1 MRIPHFLRKIPI
13 LGDVL
18 PEEPVPERLSRA
30 CGIMGYSFSV
40 GPRED
45 GFASE
50 IVVRSGNETVIRN
63 SFFSDRDR
71 PIVFMFILD
80 EVLGKMDPEIAFR
93 ERLVRRYSPGKDL
106 LEASDLMRRV
116 LEAISGSGRRKVLFG
131 KHGNE
136 ILMWIT
142 GRNDPGRFF
151 WGWTDPDFLY
161 GEIMAEIRKSVGGT
175 GKEEVE
181 MWLEA
186 RGR

>member
-1 MRIPHFLRKIPI
+1 M
-13 LGDVL
+13 
-18 PEEPVPERLSRA
+18 ERLSRA
-30 CGIMGYSFSV
+30 CRIMGYSFSV

-45 GFASE
+45 GFGFMSE
-50 IVVRSGNETVIRN
+50 IVVRSGNKTVFRH
-63 SFFSDRDR
+63 SFISDRER
-71 PIVFMFILD
+71 SFMLMFVLD
-80 EVLGKMDPEIAFR
+80 KVLGKMDPETAFR

-106 LEASDLMRRV
+106 LEVSDLMRRV

-161 GEIMAEIRKSVGGT
+161 GEIMAEIGKSVGGT